1 MKTVYTKE
9 ELQKALENKEDKI
22 IVKGSLAE
30 EIYNKKNRKKKI
42 GIFGAILGT
51 VCVLAIPFTGG
62 TSALGAASVYGLT
75 AGVTAGLTIGTI
87 TLTTTEILILCGS
100 AIVLVAILK
109 EAKVTFQRDD
119 DGRITVIIE
128 PQYKDIAK
136 EADYEVN

>member
-9 ELQKALENKEDKI
+9 ELQQALENREEKI
-22 IVKGSLAE
+22 EVRGELAQK
-30 EIYNKKNRKKKI
+30 IYRNAKRKKLIRSSAGLI
-42 GIFGAILGT
+42 G
-51 VCVLAIPFTGG
+51 VLAIIGGIALTPVTGG
-62 TSALGAASVYGLT
+62 ASLVGAAAGLT
-75 AGVTAGLTIGTI
+75 ATGLIAGTI
-87 TLTTTEILILCGS
+87 TLTATEILILCGS
-100 AIVLVAILK
+100 AIVLAAILK